1 MLPEIRID
9 VAIIGAGTAGLYAL
23 REVRRA
29 GRSFVL
35 IDHGPLGTACA
46 RVGCMP
52 SKVALHAAA
61 LWQAREEM
69 AEFGVTGS
77 DALHLDLA
85 QTWSALRGQRD
96 RFTAS
101 ATAKARS
108 AAGEQLIEGRARF
121 IEPTRLEVSTVA
133 GLQRVHAGSV
143 VIATGSRPH
152 LPAWLEPVRER
163 LVTTDQLFEL
173 EQLPSRIG
181 VLGLGAIGLEMG
193 LALARLGVQVTAVG
207 GSTLAGID
215 DPQVAE
221 RAQARFSKEM
231 TLWLGPPASV
241 EPTEQGVLL
250 RSGDRAAEVDLLLVA
265 VGRRPNTDSLNL
277 AEAGFAVDP
286 RGEPL
291 YDPANLQLG
300 DWPVFI
306 AGDANGQRALLHE
319 AADEGAIAGYNAA
332 RNLRSRWK
340 RKVPLG
346 IVFSG
351 PDVVSVGA
359 RLGELDPQRILIG
372 RASGESNGR
381 LRILGGEDDLVSVYA
396 DADSGR
402 LRGAALLCTGG
413 EHLAHL
419 LAWAI
424 QRGETA
430 QGLLQLPFYHPVVE
444 ELLATALQDIAKR
457 LPAADDLPLGL
468 IAEE

>member
-1 MLPEIRID
+1 MPCPP
-9 VAIIGAGTAGLYAL
+9 
-23 REVRRA
+23 RRS
-29 GRSFVL
+29 RS
-35 IDHGPLGTACA
+35 
-46 RVGCMP
+46 
-52 SKVALHAAA
+52 
-61 LWQAREEM
+61 
-69 AEFGVTGS
+69 
-77 DALHLDLA
+77 
-85 QTWSALRGQRD
+85 
-96 RFTAS
+96 
-101 ATAKARS
+101 
-108 AAGEQLIEGRARF
+108 AGEQLIEGRARF
-121 IEPTRLEVSTVA
+121 IEPTLLEVSTVA

-207 GSTLAGID
+207 GSTLVGID